1 MKTIVHNLATEYQ
14 DEGSGPIML
23 LLHGW
28 KSNLHTFDAIT
39 PSFSKDFR
47 VIRLDLPGFG
57 GSEMSSSPWG
67 VEEYANFVK
76 AFIEKLGISV
86 AVLIG
91 HSFGGRIAIK
101 GVSEGIILTKKLI
114 LINSAG
120 LAKQHT
126 LRSLLFTTVAKI
138 GKVVLF
144 SSPIGKERLR
154 RWLYE
159 QAGSD
164 YLDSGSLKETFLLVT
179 REDLSQNA
187 IKVSVPTLLIW
198 GEDDTTTPLSDG
210 KRLHSLIPGSQLK
223 ILEKAGHFVH
233 QERAED
239 VSALITTFVSQ

>member
-1 MKTIVHNLATEYQ
+1 MKTIIHNLATEYQ
-14 DEGSGPIML
+14 DEGSGLVML
-23 LLHGW
+23 FLHGW
-28 KSNLHTFDAIT
+28 QANVNTFDALV

-47 VIRLDLPGFG
+47 VIRLNLPGFG

-67 VEEYANFVK
+67 VGEYANFVK

-86 AVLIG
+86 AVLVG

-114 LINSAG
+114 LISSAG
-120 LAKQHT
+120 LAKQHN

-138 GKVVLF
+138 GKAVLF
-144 SSPIGKERLR
+144 LAPLRKEKLR

-159 QAGSD
+159 RAGSD
-164 YLDSGSLKETFLLVT
+164 YLGSGSLKETFLLVT

-187 IKVSVPTLLIW
+187 VKVSVPTLLIW

-210 KRLHSLIPGSQLK
+210 KRLQSLIPGSQLK
-223 ILEKAGHFVH
+223 ILEKGGHFVH
-233 QERAED
+233 QEKAGD